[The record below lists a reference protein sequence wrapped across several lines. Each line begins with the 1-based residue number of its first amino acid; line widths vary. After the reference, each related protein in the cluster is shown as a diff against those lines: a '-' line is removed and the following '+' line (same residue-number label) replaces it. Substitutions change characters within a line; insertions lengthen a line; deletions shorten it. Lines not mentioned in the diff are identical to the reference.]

1 MSESKKSKW
10 LDEVRAGIE
19 EPITRENLDQY
30 RGILA
35 LDFLKGD
42 ERTEIED
49 LLISKLAENDGRA
62 ADALAIKQ

>member
-35 LDFLKGD
+35 LDFLKATSAP
-42 ERTEIED
+42 R
-49 LLISKLAENDGRA
+49 SK
-62 ADALAIKQ
+62 IC